1 MKNIIFAIAMSFAS
15 ALLGEVWY
23 SNVNKSFGNANEGE
37 KALTDMSYWTKDD
50 KEGSGQP
57 TSSDDLVFNGAGGG
71 KPLRIRMLGNGK
83 VLNFTGNSFQLGT
96 DGTDG
101 SVTVVYD
108 GGEFNFN
115 PAADGLILKHGLFWI
130 NQSQDSEKWPIKISG
145 KAHVPGNSS
154 GHPFVFNIGNT
165 GYTWKKVQLDV
176 SLSGD
181 SSARLLFGPYPVKLG
196 DTTLNVSATNTTF
209 MVRDISNYCGLITV
223 TSVHE
228 NVEADFG
235 MCLKLGSAASSA
247 TIDVCKGG
255 SLSAYDFST
264 EITVKNLSMAPGTR
278 LWFNQSEKAES
289 LWRIKATDSIDITGK
304 VQIYMDTVIVGSGKK
319 SFPILEG
326 PASSFTEEDFELV
339 CPERMA
345 MLMEAGKVSLKVEE
359 ENGRCVLFVEAY
371 GFIDQLSSKPN
382 EGDKTEDT
390 ANLNQSSFTNELAWR
405 DGLLPGSVAAPGI
418 PDGSRLYY
426 TDMALRTTSEV
437 YEDYVFPA
445 DALFI
450 DDGGMLIIQ
459 KKSFQVPIL
468 YCRNADI
475 GVGQFHPS
483 ASKFPVR
490 LVTDRIRLS
499 QDRNSV
505 VNLRSYTYVALMV
518 EGEIEGAASLN
529 LEGWSHTGSPRAEY
543 GLTGLNTNF
552 TGSITV
558 SQLEYRPEY
567 ISFDNHYPTLHV
579 YDGRNL
585 GGRMESFEPRALTLT
600 HMARLSV
607 TNGTRITLEKNL
619 NRGAYILEKGRFH
632 TTRGS
637 VLDVQWPVLLSG
649 TMWKEGPG
657 TLVLGGAMRHEET
670 DGGEIT
676 DIPRAG
682 SNAFEVVDGVL
693 EIAHVDAVAGAEM
706 RIASNASIKLAVDPE
721 NAELFEYGIRNT
733 STDAPFALDESF
745 GGKMPLS
752 IDWSKV
758 AKSDAPM
765 TVGLV
770 TVKKELQDTAL
781 AMMPSL
787 RPPWTG
793 ISYELVTIDR
803 DADAVT
809 VALKVRPI
817 YMRIII
823 R

>member
-1 MKNIIFAIAMSFAS
+1 MKNVIFAIAMLSAS

-23 SNVNKSFGNANEGE
+23 PNQNKSFGNAEEGD
-37 KALTDMSYWTKDD
+37 KALADMSYWTNGDA
-50 KEGSGQP
+50 EGSGKP
-57 TSSDDLVFNGAGGG
+57 TASDDLVFNGAGGD
-71 KPLRIRMLGNGK
+71 KPLRIRMMSNSTRLD
-83 VLNFTGNSFQLGT
+83 FTGKSFQLGT
-96 DGTDG
+96 DEK
-101 SVTVVYD
+101 SVTMVYD
-108 GGEFNFN
+108 GGVLNFN
-115 PAADGLILKHGLFWI
+115 PEADGLILKHGLFWV
-130 NQSQDSEKWPIKISG
+130 NQSQDTETWPIKISG

-181 SSARLLFGPYPVKLG
+181 SSARLLFGPYSAKLG
-196 DTTLNVSATNTTF
+196 DATPNTSATNTTF

-223 TSVHE
+223 TSVYE
-228 NVEADFG
+228 NVAADFG
-235 MCLKLGSAASSA
+235 MCLKLGSAVSSA
-247 TIDVCKGG
+247 TIDVCRGG

-264 EITVKNLSMAPGTR
+264 AITVKNLSMASGTR
-278 LWFNQSEKAES
+278 LWFNQSRKTEN
-289 LWRIKATDSIDITGK
+289 LWRIKATDSVNITGK
-304 VQIYMDTVIVGSGKK
+304 VQIYMDTMIVGFGKK
-319 SFPILEG
+319 RFPILEG
-326 PASSFTEEDFELV
+326 PVSSFSEENFELV
-339 CPERMA
+339 HTERMA
-345 MLMEAGKVSLKVEE
+345 MLKEVGNMSLKVEE

-371 GFIDQLSSKPN
+371 GFIDQLSSKPK
-382 EGDKTEDT
+382 EDEKTEDT
-390 ANLNQSSFTNELAWR
+390 TNLNQSSITNELAWR
-405 DGLLPGSVAAPGI
+405 DGLLPGADAVTAP
-418 PDGSRLYY
+418 DVLAGSRLYY
-426 TDMALRTTSEV
+426 TDMALRTTFEV

-445 DALFI
+445 DALFL
-450 DDGGMLIIQ
+450 DDGGKLIIQ
-459 KKSFQVPIL
+459 KKSFQVPVL

-475 GVGQFHPS
+475 GVGQSHPG

-505 VNLRSYTYVALMV
+505 VNLRSYTFIALMV
-518 EGEIEGAASLN
+518 EGEIEGAASLR
-529 LEGWSHTGSPRAEY
+529 LEGWSSTGAPRAEY

-558 SQLEYRPEY
+558 SQLEYRPQY
-567 ISFDNHYPTLHV
+567 ISFDNHHPTLYV

-585 GGRMESFEPRALTLT
+585 GGRMESFDPRALMLT

-607 TNGTRITLEKNL
+607 TNGTRITLDKNL

-632 TTRGS
+632 TSRGS

-676 DIPRAG
+676 DIPRVG
-682 SNAFEVVDGVL
+682 SNAFEVVEGVV
-693 EIAHVDAVAGAEM
+693 EVAHVDAVAGAEM
-706 RIASNASIKLAVDPE
+706 RIASKASLKLAVDPE

-745 GGKMPLS
+745 DGKLPLS
-752 IDWSKV
+752 LDWAKV

-803 DADAVT
+803 GADEVT
-809 VALKVRPI
+809 VAMKVRPI

>member
-1 MKNIIFAIAMSFAS
+1 MKNIIFAIAMSSAS

-23 SNVNKSFGNANEGE
+23 SNVNESFGNAGEGD
-37 KALTDMSYWTKDD
+37 KALADMSYWTKDD

-71 KPLRIRMLGNGK
+71 KPLRIRMLAHNK

-96 DGTDG
+96 DEK

-108 GGEFNFN
+108 GGQFNFN
-115 PAADGLILKHGLFWI
+115 PEAEGLKLKHGLFWI
-130 NQSQDSEKWPIKISG
+130 NQSQDSEKYPIRISG
-145 KAHVPGNSS
+145 KAHVFSNES
-154 GHPFVFNIGNT
+154 GHPFVFNIGNIV
-165 GYTWKKVQLDV
+165 YTNKKVQLDV
-176 SLSGD
+176 SLFGD
-181 SSARLLFGPYPVKLG
+181 PSAWLLFGPYPVKLG
-196 DTTLNVSATNTTF
+196 DTTLKASAANTTV
-209 MVRDISNYCGLITV
+209 MVRDISNYDGLITV
-223 TSVHE
+223 TSVCE
-228 NVEADFG
+228 NVETDFG
-235 MCLKLGSAASSA
+235 MCLKLDSATSSA
-247 TIDVCKGG
+247 TIDVCSGG

-278 LWFNQSEKAES
+278 LWFNQSEKAEN

-319 SFPILEG
+319 RFPILEG

-339 CPERMA
+339 YPDRMA
-345 MLMEAGKVSLKVEE
+345 MLMDAGNMSLKVEE

-371 GFIDQLSSKPN
+371 GFIDQLSSKPK
-382 EGDKTEDT
+382 EGDKSEDT
-390 ANLNQSSFTNELAWR
+390 QEFNQSSFTNELAWR
-405 DGLLPGSVAAPGI
+405 DGLLPGSVTAPGV

-426 TDMALRTTSEV
+426 TDKALRTTFEV

-445 DALFI
+445 DALFL
-450 DDGGMLIIQ
+450 DDGGKLIIQ
-459 KKSFQVPIL
+459 KKSFQVPVL

-475 GVGQFHPS
+475 GVGQSHPS

-499 QDRNSV
+499 RDRNSV
-505 VNLRSYTYVALMV
+505 VNLRSYTFIALMV

-529 LEGWSHTGSPRAEY
+529 LEGWSHTGAPRAEY

-682 SNAFEVVDGVL
+682 SNAFEVVEGVV

-706 RIASNASIKLAVDPE
+706 RIASKASLKLAVDPE

-733 STDAPFALDESF
+733 STDTPFVLDESF

-770 TVKKELQDTAL
+770 TVKKELQDAVL

-803 DADAVT
+803 GADEVT

>member
-1 MKNIIFAIAMSFAS
+1 MKNIIFAIAMSSAS
-15 ALLGEVWY
+15 ALLGEAWY
-23 SNVNKSFGNANEGE
+23 SNVYKSFGNANEGE
-37 KALTDMSYWTKDD
+37 KALADMSYWTKDD

-57 TSSDDLVFNGAGGG
+57 TPSDDLVFNGAGGG

-96 DGTDG
+96 DEK

-108 GGEFNFN
+108 GGQFNFN
-115 PAADGLILKHGLFWI
+115 PEAEGLKLKHGLFWI
-130 NQSQDSEKWPIKISG
+130 NQSQDSEKYPIRISG
-145 KAHVPGNSS
+145 KAHVFSNES
-154 GHPFVFNIGNT
+154 GHPFVFNIGNIV
-165 GYTWKKVQLDV
+165 YTNKKVQLDV

-181 SSARLLFGPYPVKLG
+181 SSAWLLFGPYSTQLG
-196 DTTLNVSATNTTF
+196 DTTLKASTSNTTF
-209 MVRDISNYCGLITV
+209 MVRDISGYDGLITV
-223 TSVHE
+223 TSVCE
-228 NVEADFG
+228 NVETDFG
-235 MCLKLGSAASSA
+235 MCLKLDSATSSA
-247 TIDVCKGG
+247 TIDVCSGG

-278 LWFNQSEKAES
+278 LWFNQSEKAEN

-319 SFPILEG
+319 RFPILEG

-339 CPERMA
+339 YPDRMA
-345 MLMEAGKVSLKVEE
+345 MLMDAGNMSLKVEE

-371 GFIDQLSSKPN
+371 GFIDQLSSKPK
-382 EGDKTEDT
+382 EGDKSEDT
-390 ANLNQSSFTNELAWR
+390 QEFNQSSFTNELAWR
-405 DGLLPGSVAAPGI
+405 DGLLPGSVAAPGV

-426 TDMALRTTSEV
+426 TDMALRTTFEV
-437 YEDYVFPA
+437 NEDYVFPA
-445 DALFI
+445 DALFL
-450 DDGGMLIIQ
+450 DDGGKLIIQ
-459 KKSFQVPIL
+459 KKSFQVPVL

-475 GVGQFHPS
+475 GVGQSHPS

-490 LVTDRIRLS
+490 LVTNRMLLS
-499 QDRNSV
+499 RDRNSV

-529 LEGWSHTGSPRAEY
+529 LEGWSHTGAPRAEY

-670 DGGEIT
+670 DGGVIV
-676 DIPRAG
+676 DVPRAG

-706 RIASNASIKLAVDPE
+706 RIASKASLKLAVDPE

-733 STDAPFALDESF
+733 STDTPFVLDESF

-770 TVKKELQDTAL
+770 TVKKELQDAVL

-803 DADAVT
+803 GADEVT